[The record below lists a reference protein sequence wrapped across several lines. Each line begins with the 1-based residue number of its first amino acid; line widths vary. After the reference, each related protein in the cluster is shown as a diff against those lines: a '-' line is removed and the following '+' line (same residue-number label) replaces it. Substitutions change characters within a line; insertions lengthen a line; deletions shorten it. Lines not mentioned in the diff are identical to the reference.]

1 MRPAAR
7 KLLLSTHVWAG
18 LGLGVLL
25 VVMAV
30 SGTLLVFRA
39 QLERRLDARRFVV
52 APGAVR
58 LPVDALVARARAAH
72 PSAEI
77 ESVRSYGD
85 PTMPLLV
92 YFTNREYVHLDPY
105 TGAVLG
111 VRQRYGEGFGFI
123 EGVHKFF
130 QLPPSIGEQVSGYT
144 ALAFSFIIVSGL
156 ILWWPATRRAL
167 KAGLVLNGKLRGR
180 PWNLSLHKVVG
191 AYAALVL
198 LVSCLTGVPISLDW
212 AKQALYPLTG
222 SVRALPPELPDHG
235 VFSGFGAAVAAVS
248 ARFPAAR
255 EIYVPLPKA
264 GVVAAYA
271 IEAGAPH
278 PNARSY
284 VWLESATG
292 RIRQA
297 APYAQASAGLWLYY
311 WMMSLHTGAVGGPW
325 VQVILLLGALS
336 VPLLAYTG
344 AVSYVRRQ
352 SSRAAKVVPPG
363 PALAPVALAS
373 GGSRDFPR

>member
-1 MRPAAR
+1 MSPAAR
-7 KLLLSTHVWAG
+7 KLLLSTHIWVG
-18 LGLGVLL
+18 LGLGFLL

-30 SGTLLVFRA
+30 SGALLVYRA

-52 APGAVR
+52 VPGAAR
-58 LPVDALVARARAAH
+58 LPVDDLVARARAAH
-72 PSAEI
+72 PSAAI

-85 PTMPLLV
+85 PTMPFLV
-92 YFTNREYVHLDPY
+92 YFTNRDYVHLNPY
-105 TGAVLG
+105 TGDVLG

-144 ALAFSFIIVSGL
+144 ALAFSFVILSGI

-167 KAGLVLNGKLRGR
+167 KAGLVLNSKLRGR

-191 AYAALVL
+191 AYGALVL
-198 LVSCLTGVPISLDW
+198 LISCLTGVPISLDW

-222 SVRALPPELPDHG
+222 SVKTLPPDLPERG
-235 VFSGFGAAVAAVS
+235 NFAGFGASVTAVS
-248 ARFPAAR
+248 SRFPAAR
-255 EIYVPLPKA
+255 EIYVPMPKA

-284 VWLESATG
+284 VWLESATA

-297 APYAQASAGLWLYY
+297 APYAQSSAGLWLYY

-325 VQVILLLGALS
+325 MQVILLLGALS

-344 AVSYVRRQ
+344 TVSYLRRQ
-352 SSRAAKVVPPG
+352 SGRAVRSAA
-363 PALAPVALAS
+363 PALAAA
-373 GGSRDFPR
+373 GATRGSLDFPV